1 MSVIEYLLHICIL
14 SFVTCILSVDASW
27 NLWTRWSPCSQT
39 CGAGASRI
47 RSRTFMPARHLGKTP
62 PKGPGEQ
69 TQDCSKL
76 REFPTPCPKP
86 ARASNSWESWSRC
99 AETCYQEGSIP
110 PLVTRRRRCIHS
122 TLSSNWK
129 FNNIANCSDLA
140 PALPTDSKV
149 CDIKPCPGKALRKG
163 NISTVRNIT
172 KGTTDPR
179 VESCLPK

>member
-1 MSVIEYLLHICIL
+1 MPAQWTPWTSW
-14 SFVTCILSVDASW
+14 STCSL
-27 NLWTRWSPCSQT
+27 T
-39 CGAGASRI
+39 CGPGATRRRSRI
-47 RSRTFMPARHLGKTP
+47 FIPGRHGGKTNP
-62 PKGPGEQ
+62 DGALEE
-69 TQDCSKL
+69 TQDCSESS
-76 REFPTPCPKP
+76 EFPTPCPKP

-99 AETCYQEGSIP
+99 TETYYQEGSRP
-110 PLVTRRRRCIHS
+110 PLATRRRRCIHS

-149 CDIKPCPGKALRKG
+149 CDIKPCPGKTLRKG

-179 VESCLPK
+179 VESCIPK